1 MLKQKLL
8 HLFSMNKSDI
18 HIALA
23 LLDKKQ
29 NIAIIPHRNPDGDA
43 MGSTLG
49 LCAFLQKAGHQ
60 AKVISPNEFPDFLAW
75 LPQSESVLIFEK
87 NPEVATQHLKEA
99 TLIFTLDFNTLHRTG
114 ELMEAVLKEL
124 TVPFLMIDHHEKPDN
139 YATYMFSETRYGST
153 CEMVYHFIDALNRKD
168 LIDKDIATCLYTGIV
183 TDSGSFKYPSTT
195 STTHRVVA
203 DLIDRGINNSE
214 VHNLVFDNNSY
225 DRLRLLGRALEKMI
239 VLPHLKTAYI
249 VLTQKDL
256 DEFNFQRGDSEGIVN
271 YPLTI
276 KGIVFS
282 VIFIEN
288 LQEGIIKMSFRS
300 QGNFDVNLFAR
311 NYFSGGGH
319 KNASGGRSNNSLEEC
334 VSHFLKVL
342 ENDNPAKL

>member
-1 MLKQKLL
+1 
-8 HLFSMNKSDI
+8 MNKTDI
-18 HIALA
+18 HTALK

-29 NIAIIPHRNPDGDA
+29 NIVVVPHRNPDGDA

-49 LCAFLQKAGHQ
+49 LSAFLQKSGHEVR
-60 AKVISPNEFPDFLAW
+60 VISPNEFPEFLAW
-75 LPQSESVLIFEK
+75 LPQSEKVLVFEK
-87 NPEVATQHLKEA
+87 NPQAATTILKEA
-99 TLIFTLDFNTLHRTG
+99 TLIFTLDFNALHRTG
-114 ELMEAVLKEL
+114 EAMETVLKEL
-124 TVPFLMIDHHEKPDN
+124 NVPFLMIDHHEKPDD
-139 YATYMFSETRYGST
+139 YAAYMFSDTNYGST
-153 CEMVYHFIDALNRKD
+153 CEMIYHFISALGCKD

-203 DLIDRGINNSE
+203 DLIDKGINNSE
-214 VHNLVFDNNSY
+214 VHNLVFDSNSY
-225 DRLRLLGRALEKMI
+225 DRLKLLGRALENMI
-239 VLPHLKTAYI
+239 VLPNLKSAYI
-249 VLTQKDL
+249 TLSQKDL

-288 LQEGIIKMSFRS
+288 SQEGITKMSFRS

-311 NYFSGGGH
+311 NYFIGGGH
-319 KNASGGRSNNSLEEC
+319 KNASGGRSNKSMDEC
-334 VSHFLKVL
+334 VAHFLKVL
-342 ENDNPAKL
+342 EKDNPAKL